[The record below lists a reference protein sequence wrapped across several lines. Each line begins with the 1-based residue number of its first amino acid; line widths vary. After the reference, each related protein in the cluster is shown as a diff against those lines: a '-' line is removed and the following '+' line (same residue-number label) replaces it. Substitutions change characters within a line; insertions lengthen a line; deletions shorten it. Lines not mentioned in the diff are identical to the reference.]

1 MVKVVAARV
10 RLPVFSISNPESF
23 QILSALPVPQPSSL
37 VGSLAYAIGV
47 AENKGLRVLE
57 EVYGLVE
64 KSELLAARARP
75 LGEEAAAPP
84 LIPSALVVRRFRV
97 ADKAH
102 ESKEKGERKP
112 VELLGSALSS
122 GSFEDVKKLLEV
134 ELMDAFYRE
143 YVMGIELLCLWVFKS
158 WAPPEHVVR
167 LIHRLGDTES
177 LCTVTDVTINESQL
191 LKKRLVE
198 TSFPAPWLEG
208 ARVVKGSY
216 YPAKLCNEVRKLSL
230 YIMPLRIEVE
240 RRSGLRYPT
249 IRPASVTI
257 DYGSE
262 VTVCETKWGDL
273 VVGR

>member
-1 MVKVVAARV
+1 VVKVVAARV
-10 RLPVFSISNPESF
+10 RLPVFSISHPESF

-37 VGSLAYAIGV
+37 VGSLAYAIGI
-47 AENKGLRVLE
+47 AENKGLRILE
-57 EVYGLVE
+57 EIYGLAE

-75 LGEEAAAPP
+75 LNEGAAALP
-84 LIPSALVVRRFRV
+84 LVPSALVVRRFRV

-112 VELLGSALSS
+112 SELLGSALSS
-122 GSFEDVKKLLEV
+122 GRFEDVKKILEI

-143 YVMGIELLCLWVFKS
+143 YVMGIELLCLWVFRS
-158 WAPPEHVVR
+158 QAPPEHVVR
-167 LIHRLGDTES
+167 FIHRLGDTES
-177 LCTVTDVTINESQL
+177 LCTVTDVTIEESQL

-208 ARVVKGSY
+208 ARVVQGNY
-216 YPAKLCNEVRKLSL
+216 YPVKLCDEMRKLTL

-240 RRSGLRYPT
+240 RRDGLRYPA
-249 IRPASVTI
+249 IRPARVTI
-257 DYGSE
+257 DYNSD
-262 VTVCETKWGDL
+262 VTVCETKWGDV

>member
-10 RLPVFSISNPESF
+10 RLPVFSISHSESF

-47 AENKGLRVLE
+47 AENKGLRALE
-57 EVYGLVE
+57 EVYGLVR
-64 KSELLAARARP
+64 KSELLAARAKP
-75 LGEEAAAPP
+75 FGEETAAPP
-84 LIPSALVVRRFRV
+84 LVPSALVVRRFRV

-112 VELLGSALSS
+112 IELLSNALSS
-122 GSFEDVKKLLEV
+122 GSFEDAKRIIEVKLV
-134 ELMDAFYRE
+134 DAFYRE

-177 LCTVTDVTINESQL
+177 LCTVTDVTISESQL

-208 ARVVKGSY
+208 ARVVEGSY
-216 YPAKLCNEVRKLSL
+216 YPVKLCNEVRELTL
-230 YIMPLRIEVE
+230 YIVPLRIEVE
-240 RRSGLRYPT
+240 RRNGLRYST
-249 IRPASVTI
+249 IRSASVTI

-273 VVGR
+273 VIGR

>member
-10 RLPVFSISNPESF
+10 RLPVFSISHPESF
-23 QILSALPVPQPSSL
+23 QVLSALPVPQPSSL

-47 AENKGLRVLE
+47 AENKGLRALE
-57 EVYGLVE
+57 EVYELVR
-64 KSELLAARARP
+64 KGELLAARAKPFGR
-75 LGEEAAAPP
+75 ETAPP
-84 LIPSALVVRRFRV
+84 LVPSALVVRRFRI

-102 ESKEKGERKP
+102 ESKEEGERKP
-112 VELLGSALSS
+112 IELLRSTLSS
-122 GSFEDVKKLLEV
+122 GGFEDAKRILEV

-177 LCTVTDVTINESQL
+177 LCTVTDVTISEPRL
-191 LKKRLVE
+191 LKKRLVK
-198 TSFPAPWLEG
+198 TPFPAPWLEG
-208 ARVVKGSY
+208 ARVVEGSY
-216 YPAKLCNEVRKLSL
+216 YPAKLCNEVRELSL
-230 YIMPLRIEVE
+230 YIVPLRIEVE
-240 RRSGLRYPT
+240 RKNGLRYTT

-262 VTVCETKWGDL
+262 VTVCETEWGDL
-273 VVGR
+273 VIGR